1 MPFLIPLLFVGS
13 GALLGGGATWI
24 VTDAAKKLTTAAL
37 IGGGLYLYLKRGK

>member
-1 MPFLIPLLFVGS
+1 MPLIPLLWISG

-24 VTDAAKKLTTAAL
+24 ATDAAKKLTTAAL